1 MRSDPNEFD
10 ARMRKRASLEDCPLP
25 EGFTD
30 RLEHQ
35 LEHLPVRPVGR
46 RWTGRRLAAVIAAVL
61 VLTACTAGAATVAL
75 RQVRY
80 AYFDTMQE
88 AAEAATQAALEAGED
103 TAAAGGYDGVV
114 GDFPPLEAWDLEEEM
129 ACYGEISACA
139 EGGAE
144 DGWTGMFTG
153 IEENSVSTYYVADSL
168 SGLGALWPEGVAL
181 PDLEWLEGNYNF
193 LESGQCLID
202 WKALNPNLAR
212 LIDSTLVY
220 GACYSPE
227 GAPVSL
233 SWTFYEKR
241 QVDDQF
247 MVNDGLDRVEE
258 YTAADGAVV
267 TIEWMTS
274 VNGQSRFQAKYGYG
288 YADFSASGADMAP
301 EAVHQLLDHMN
312 LSALAS
318 YLP

>member
-1 MRSDPNEFD
+1 MELDPREFD
-10 ARMRKRASLEDCPLP
+10 ARLRARAAREDCPLP
-25 EGFTD
+25 EGFAERLKG
-30 RLEHQ
+30 RLER
-35 LEHLPVRPVGR
+35 LPEPAPR
-46 RWTGRRLAAVIAAVL
+46 RWRGKRLVAAVAAVL
-61 VLTACTAGAATVAL
+61 ILTACTAGAATVAL

-103 TAAAGGYDGVV
+103 TAAAGGYDRVV

-129 ACYGEISACA
+129 ACYDEISACA
-139 EGGAE
+139 GGGAE

-168 SGLGALWPEGVAL
+168 SGLAGLWPEGVAL
-181 PDLEWLEGNYNF
+181 PDLEWLEGNYSF
-193 LESGQCLID
+193 LESGQCLIE
-202 WKALNPNLAR
+202 WEALEPSLAR

-220 GACYSPE
+220 GACHSPE

-233 SWTFYEKR
+233 NWTFYEKR

-274 VNGQSRFQAKYGYG
+274 VNGQSRFHAQYGYG
-288 YADFSASGADMAP
+288 YADFAMSGAEMEP
-301 EAVHQLLDHMN
+301 EEVHTLLDHMN
-312 LSALAS
+312 LSALS
-318 YLP
+318 GYLPG